1 MAIDIHQAYMY
12 AERMPDT
19 IPGKPK
25 RKAMF
30 LSPEALENLAVTASR
45 RRTEREAME
54 EALQLLATRDAQRDA
69 MQAFIDWA
77 TAEWGAPTDA
87 EKARAD
93 EIWSNR

>member
-1 MAIDIHQAYMY
+1 MY

-19 IPGKPK
+19 IREKPK

-30 LSPEALENLAVTASR
+30 LSPEALRHLKATASR

-54 EALQLLATRDAQRDA
+54 DALKLLAARDTQVDA
-69 MQAFIDWA
+69 MQDFIDWA
-77 TAEWGAPTDA
+77 TTEWGEPTSD
-87 EKARAD
+87 EKQRAD